1 MGVVGLVTRLWWA
14 CWVSCVRWVM
24 WRQWVSWILW
34 VWLVTSGKE
43 SLLKTVCSRM
53 NIIIRPTTF
62 NRKWQSW
69 LMCSSLLSRQ
79 YYESSPKHDK
89 AETLMWSFLWFIALY
104 LGMLLYSTLLHLR
117 LYLLLNMFPFNVFLF
132 SFSGTLLIL
141 LIHWHYTIRLWISV
155 VDTKALL
162 TPLESL

>member
-1 MGVVGLVTRLWWA
+1 M
-14 CWVSCVRWVM
+14 
-24 WRQWVSWILW
+24 
-34 VWLVTSGKE
+34 VTSGKE

-62 NRKWQSW
+62 NRKGQSG

-79 YYESSPKHDK
+79 YYESSPKYDK

-117 LYLLLNMFPFNVFLF
+117 LYLLL
-132 SFSGTLLIL
+132 S
-141 LIHWHYTIRLWISV
+141 IHYFFIFIVRNTSYP
-155 VDTKALL
+155 VDTLRLYNKAVDLSSGHKSL
-162 TPLESL
+162 AYTLGKPLKHLGELITLKFSIGLDC